1 MYRFNPSDEQK
12 RVIDL
17 MIEGE
22 NVYTEAV
29 PGAGKTTTG
38 LAMGE
43 RLRNKEIFYITFSAQ
58 LKLEGKEKASRYGL
72 TNVHMF
78 SYHSLAVRYYSGE
91 AHDDRG
97 LTKIVKTDM
106 GFKNEVPKLDIL
118 VLDEIQDMTPLFYR
132 FIQKFIK
139 DQGHSIQLLILG
151 DRDQNINRDFKGSDY
166 RFLTMAPKVF
176 PEFEFVRSDLSHSF
190 RLTDNI
196 SSFINDNLLGYDKIK
211 TNKKGPTVKYL
222 LTNTFSNEF
231 QSYLY
236 RLIRDKIN
244 NGYKYDDIFILGN
257 SVKSE
262 LLPIVRFE
270 NYLSEHPINGEIVNI
285 YMPRI
290 ERMDLRDSDTA
301 EKIVMTTYHQSKG
314 RERKLVI
321 VFGCDEYMF
330 LKGPREMNYDKMPED
345 YYVALSRATEELI
358 VIHDISMRKLPFLK
372 NTIGDIRQKSYCELI
387 FVPPRYIRTLDLR
400 NLEHKDKINPE
411 KEIRHNT
418 NVTELTQY
426 IKENILEDLSNICDE
441 IFVQKQLSNKRVLKT
456 NIDGRKKKLT
466 EQVSDITGVVIPSI
480 WEYNKTGKM
489 KIYDD
494 ICKNINEMSGDL
506 IKIYKSTINYPCQ
519 NIQDYLRL
527 GNLYISVV
535 NGCENNLN
543 QIQNFDWLN
552 EEDKNRCLQNL
563 ELIISHEKTLKFEYT
578 IEKGLTNNRFTIN
591 HERYG
596 KLKIG
601 NRIDL
606 IDDNYVYEFKCTKNL
621 TIEHKLQL
629 LIYAWMINNLD
640 EGNKDYELRTKGF
653 RLFNIVNNEM
663 FELNYNQ
670 TKVEEAIELILFN
683 KYCDNVDKTDEE
695 FIKFIN
701 A

>member
-1 MYRFNPSDEQK
+1 MYRFNPSNEQK

-17 MIEGE
+17 MIDGK

-58 LKLEGKEKASRYGL
+58 LKVEGKEKALKYGL

-97 LTKIVKTDM
+97 LTKIIKKNMD
-106 GFKNEVPKLDIL
+106 FKNEIPKLDIL
-118 VLDEIQDMTPLFYR
+118 VLDEIQDMTPLFYK
-132 FIQKFIK
+132 FINKFIK
-139 DQGHSIQLLILG
+139 DQGAPIQLLILG

-176 PEFEFVRSDLSHSF
+176 PNFQFVRSDLSHSF

-196 SSFINDNLLGYDKIK
+196 SSFINENLLGYNKIK

-222 LTNTFSNEF
+222 LTNTFSIEF
-231 QSYLY
+231 KSYLH
-236 RLIRDKIN
+236 RFIREKIN

-257 SVKSE
+257 SVKSDT
-262 LLPIVRFE
+262 LPIVRFE
-270 NYLSEHPINGEIVNI
+270 NYLSENPINNEIVNI

-290 ERMDLRDSDTA
+290 ERVDLTNSDTA
-301 EKIVMTTYHQSKG
+301 EKIVITTYHQSKG

-330 LKGPREMNYDKMPED
+330 SKGPREMNYDKMPED
-345 YYVALSRATEELI
+345 YYVALSRATEELVI
-358 VIHDISMRKLPFLK
+358 IHDIKMKKLPFLK
-372 NTIGDIRQKSYCELI
+372 NKISDIRQKSYCELLFI
-387 FVPPRYIRTLDLR
+387 PPRYIKDLDLR
-400 NLEHKDKINPE
+400 NLEHIDKIKPIKDE
-411 KEIRHNT
+411 KHNT
-418 NVTELTQY
+418 TVTELTQY
-426 IKENILEDLSNICDE
+426 IREDILEDLSDICDE
-441 IFVQKQLSNKRVLKT
+441 IFVQKQISNKKILKT

-480 WEYNKTGKM
+480 WEYDKTGKM

-494 ICKNINEMSGDL
+494 ICKNINKNSGDL
-506 IKIYKSTINYPCQ
+506 IKSYNINYPCR
-519 NIQDYLRL
+519 NIQEYLRL

-543 QIQNFDWLN
+543 QINEFNWLN
-552 EEDKNRCLQNL
+552 DEDKNKCLHNL
-563 ELIISHEKTLKFEYT
+563 DLIISYNNTLKFEHT
-578 IEKGLTNNRFTIN
+578 IEKGLTSNYFTID
-591 HERYG
+591 HAKYG

-601 NRIDL
+601 NRVDL
-606 IDDNYVYEFKCTKNL
+606 IDDNYVYEFKCTKTL

-640 EGNKDYELRTKGF
+640 ENNELRKKRY

-663 FELNYNQ
+663 YELVYN
-670 TKVEEAIELILFN
+670 KIRIEEAIELILFN
-683 KYCDNVDKTDEE
+683 KYSDTIQISNEE
-695 FIKFIN
+695 FIKSIN
-701 A
+701 V